1 MNRNGN
7 TKTTAIPDESS
18 FELISQNNLL
28 VDTTKESN
36 KVQLKLLIQKQK
48 NKALQSKG
56 HF

>member
-36 KVQLKLLIQKQK
+36 KVQLKLLIQK
-48 NKALQSKG
+48 
-56 HF
+56 